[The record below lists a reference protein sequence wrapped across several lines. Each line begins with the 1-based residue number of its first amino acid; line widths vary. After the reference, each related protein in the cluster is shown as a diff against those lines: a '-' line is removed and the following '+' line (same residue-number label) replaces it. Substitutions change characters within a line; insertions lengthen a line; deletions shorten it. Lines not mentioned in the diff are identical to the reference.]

1 MKKNSFFLILGLL
14 FITAC
19 GQAATIP
26 EENTATEEISGDLGI
41 AINSAWSRSTP
52 ELMDGSGIAYM
63 KITNTGSRAETLLAG
78 KTPIAEGVELHMH
91 VMDANGVLR
100 MRMVDGGRIEIPA
113 GETVELKPGDLHVML
128 VNIDNGLDA
137 GNTFPLTLKF
147 EHAGEITILVPIADR
162 EPKEDTVMELF
173 AGGYETLEQ

>member
-1 MKKNSFFLILGLL
+1 
-14 FITAC
+14 
-19 GQAATIP
+19 
-26 EENTATEEISGDLGI
+26 
-41 AINSAWSRSTP
+41 
-52 ELMDGSGIAYM
+52 
-63 KITNTGSRAETLLAG
+63 
-78 KTPIAEGVELHMH
+78 
-91 VMDANGVLR
+91 
-100 MRMVDGGRIEIPA
+100 
-113 GETVELKPGDLHVML
+113 ML